1 MVYLCRRTYTWVL
14 VAASPSGDRGVPVA
28 DPLAPFSPAVAEWFR
43 GAFEAATPAQARG
56 WASIA
61 AGRHTLIHAPT
72 GSGKT
77 LAAFLWCLDRLTVE
91 PRPAPTKT
99 AGGKAASG
107 TVRVLYVSPL
117 KALIYDVERNLR
129 APLAGIRLAA
139 QRLGLPV
146 PDIEVG
152 VRTGDTPSDER
163 RHLVRNPPDILITT
177 PESLYLILTSQA
189 AEILRGVEHVI
200 VDEVHAVAGTKRGAH
215 LAVSLERLECLT
227 VRPPQRIGLS
237 ATQRP
242 VETIARFLGGA
253 GPGRAGESRDV
264 AIVDAGSRKPLEL
277 SVRVPVEDMTRPG
290 GVDGPGGA
298 VAPSA
303 VAGGPVGGPLG
314 LGAGGDPEAR
324 QSIWPAIHPRI
335 LELIREHHST
345 IVFCNSRRLAERLAN
360 KLNELAGEELVRAH
374 HGSLAREQRV
384 QIEEELK
391 AGRLP
396 AIVATSSLE
405 LGIDMGAVDLVI
417 QIESPASVA
426 SGLQRVGRAGHQ
438 VGEPSRGVIFP
449 KFRGD
454 LLEAAVVT
462 ARMHDGAVEETR
474 LPRNPLDVL
483 AQQLVAMTVR
493 EPWDADELFDTVRRA
508 APYETLTRDAF
519 EAVLGML
526 AGAYPSDEFAELKA
540 RVVWD
545 RETGRV
551 EGRRDAR
558 TVAVTSGGTIPDRGL
573 YPVFL
578 VGEAG
583 TPGRRVGELDE
594 EMVYESRVGEV
605 IALGA
610 TSWRIEEIRPDRVV
624 VSPAPGVPGKIP
636 FWHGDGLG
644 RPIELGRAIGAFVRE
659 LEGDLAHGESGRS
672 KARRR
677 LLDHHDLDDL
687 AAENVIGYLDEERAM
702 AGHLPTDRRIV
713 VERFRD
719 ELGDWRVVVLT
730 PFGGRVHAPW
740 CLAIEARL
748 EERFGFGLQAIW
760 SDDGIAIRLPE
771 GEVPGRHG
779 SPGAAAASA
788 DGDGTSGDLRDLLF
802 PSAEEVEDLVVG
814 RLASSAMFAARFRE
828 NAARALL
835 LPRRRPGSRTP
846 LWQQRQ
852 RSAGLLAVASRYGSF
867 PIIVETYRECLADL
881 FDLPALREVLSGI
894 SRRDIEVREVET
906 VAASPFA
913 GSLLFDYLAAYM
925 YEGDAPLA
933 ERRAGA
939 LALDRELLR
948 ELLGQEELRD
958 LIDPAALADLELAL
972 QALVPERA
980 ARNADQLHDM
990 LRRLGDLSVPEV
1002 AARIADPAAV
1012 DTWLASLAASRRAI
1026 SIRVEGDQRWIAI
1039 EDAARYRDALGV
1051 PLPAGVPAA
1060 FLGGAGET
1068 TALEGLVA
1076 RWGRTHGPFHEAEVA
1091 RRWGL
1096 VAGRVEAALE
1106 RLLEAGTILRGEFR
1120 PNGTTREWCDPDVLR
1135 QLRRRSLA
1143 RLRKEVEP
1151 VEQVVLARFL
1161 PAWQGVASL
1170 GEARPSLRHEGA
1182 LERLAEVVDQLSGMP
1197 IPASVLER
1205 DVLPARV
1212 PGYQPRLLDELG
1224 AMGEVAWVGRGN
1236 LGRDDGRIVLYRP
1249 GREGLRELAA
1259 GERTRPDGALHDRL
1273 RERLAARGASFYREL
1288 AAAAGPVPER
1298 EVLDVLWDLVWAG
1311 EVTNDTFAPLR
1322 ALRWRRPSGER
1333 RPRPGRL
1340 QTGPPEAV
1348 GRWSLTEDAAPGAGS
1363 RAASDRI
1370 DGPPGAGGGGQS
1382 GPTPSSA
1389 AATARLHSFVTVLLE
1404 RHGVLTREA
1413 VASEEIA
1420 GGFSGVYPVLRA
1432 MEESGRIRRGYFVEG
1447 LGAAQFALPGAVDR
1461 MRAMREPGRPDDDA
1475 VASRG
1480 GSGTPGPVVH
1490 LLAAADPANPYG
1502 AALAWP
1508 RRDTSDRRPLQR
1520 ATGAYVAMVDG
1531 AVVLYLERG
1540 GHSLQMLPA
1549 AEDGELATAALTA
1562 LHVLVDDGRV
1572 RELVITRVDGDAVG
1586 ASRWGGALQSVG
1598 FVAGYRGMVL
1608 RAGDRRVVAAGR
1620 GLPPGTAESDSYWR
1634 RGGAYRGGSSDAG
1647 PSWAGER
1654 HPPRR

>member
-1 MVYLCRRTYTWVL
+1 
-14 VAASPSGDRGVPVA
+14 VAASTGASSPRD
-28 DPLAPFSPAVAEWFR
+28 DPLALFSPAVGEWFR
-43 GAFEAATPAQARG
+43 SAFAAPTPAQAQG

-77 LAAFLWCLDRLTVE
+77 LAAFLWTLDRLARE
-91 PRPAPTKT
+91 PRPRTKVAP
-99 AGGKAASG
+99 GS
-107 TVRVLYVSPL
+107 VRVLYVSPL

-129 APLAGIRLAA
+129 SPLAGIHLASERRGEPPP
-139 QRLGLPV
+139 Q
-146 PDIEVG
+146 IEVG
-152 VRTGDTPSDER
+152 VRTGDTPADER

-200 VDEVHAVAGTKRGAH
+200 VDEIHALAGTKRGAH
-215 LAVSLERLECLT
+215 LALSLERLEKLT
-227 VRPPQRIGLS
+227 ARPPQRIGLS

-242 VETIARFLGGA
+242 VETIARFLGGI

-264 AIVDAGSRKPLEL
+264 QIVDAGSRKVLEL
-277 SVRVPVEDMTRPG
+277 SVRVPVGDMSKLGELLPPEEQPA
-290 GVDGPGGA
+290 GPA
-298 VAPSA
+298 
-303 VAGGPVGGPLG
+303 AG
-314 LGAGGDPEAR
+314 PEAR
-324 QSIWPAIHPRI
+324 HSIWPAIHPRI

-384 QIEEELK
+384 QIEEALK

-417 QIESPASVA
+417 QVESPNSVA
-426 SGLQRVGRAGHQ
+426 SGLQRIGRAGHQ
-438 VGEPSRGVIFP
+438 VGEPSKGIFFP
-449 KFRGD
+449 KYRGD
-454 LLEAAVVT
+454 LLETAVVT
-462 ARMHDGAVEETR
+462 ARMHEGAIEETK

-483 AQQLVAMTVR
+483 AQQIVAMTVR
-493 EPWDADELFDTVRRA
+493 EAWTADELFETVRRA
-508 APYETLTRDAF
+508 APYESLTRDAF

-558 TVAVTSGGTIPDRGL
+558 TVAITSGGTIPDRGL

-610 TSWRIEEIRPDRVV
+610 TSWRVEEIKPDRVV

-644 RPIELGRAIGAFVRE
+644 RPIELGRALGEFVRE
-659 LEGDLAHGESGRS
+659 LEGDLAGGERGR
-672 KARRR
+672 ARAMRR
-677 LLDHHDLDDL
+677 LMEHHDLDEL
-687 AAENVIGYLDEERAM
+687 AAENVLGYLAEEREV

-719 ELGDWRVVVLT
+719 ELGDWRIVLLT
-730 PFGGRVHAPW
+730 PFGGRIHAPW
-740 CLAIEARL
+740 AMAIEARL
-748 EERFGFGLQAIW
+748 EERLGQGVQTIW

-771 GEVPGRHG
+771 SEVAGGHDG
-779 SPGAAAASA
+779 SI
-788 DGDGTSGDLRDLLF
+788 RDLLF

-814 RLASSAMFAARFRE
+814 RLGSSAMFAARFRE

-881 FDLPALREVLSGI
+881 FDLPALRDVLGGVA
-894 SRRDIEVREVET
+894 RREIEVRDVET
-906 VAASPFA
+906 VTASPFA
-913 GSLLFDYLAAYM
+913 GTLLFDYLAAYM

-939 LALDRELLR
+939 LTLDRELLR

-972 QALVPERA
+972 QALIPERA
-980 ARNADQLHDM
+980 ARTADALHDL
-990 LRRLGDLSVPEV
+990 LRRLGDLSTEEV
-1002 AARIADPAAV
+1002 AARVAEPGAAAE
-1012 DTWLASLAASRRAI
+1012 WLRALEGSRRAI
-1026 SIRVEGDQRWIAI
+1026 ALRIAGEERWIAI

-1051 PLPAGVPAA
+1051 ALPVGVPAA
-1060 FLGGAGET
+1060 FLAPIEDAIGG
-1068 TALEGLVA
+1068 LIA
-1076 RWGRTHGPFHEAEVA
+1076 RWARGHGPFHAPEPA
-1091 RRWGL
+1091 RRWA
-1096 VAGRVEAALE
+1096 VPAARVEEALE

-1120 PNGTTREWCDPDVLR
+1120 PDGTEREWCDPEVLR

-1143 RLRKEVEP
+1143 RLRREVEP

-1161 PAWQGVASL
+1161 PAWQGVRAVAAGEGAV
-1170 GEARPSLRHEGA
+1170 GEAGGGPAPALRSEA
-1182 LERLAEVVDQLSGMP
+1182 AMERLAEVVDQLAGVP

-1205 DVLPARV
+1205 DVLPVRI
-1212 PGYQPRLLDELG
+1212 PGYQPRFLDELG
-1224 AMGEVAWVGRGN
+1224 AMGEVAWVGRGS

-1249 GREGLRELAA
+1249 GREALRDLAA
-1259 GERTRPDGALHDRL
+1259 VDEEAPGDEIHELL
-1273 RERLAARGASFYREL
+1273 RERLRRRGASFYREL
-1288 AAAAGPVPER
+1288 ASAAGAAPER
-1298 EVLDVLWDLVWAG
+1298 EVLDALWDLVWAG
-1311 EVTNDTFAPLR
+1311 ELTNDTFAPLR
-1322 ALRWRRPSGER
+1322 ALRWRRPTGER

-1340 QTGPPEAV
+1340 QMGPPEAA
-1348 GRWSLTEDAAPGAGS
+1348 GRWSLVEASGAN
-1363 RAASDRI
+1363 
-1370 DGPPGAGGGGQS
+1370 
-1382 GPTPSSA
+1382 SSA
-1389 AATARLHSFVTVLLE
+1389 TTRLHSLATVLLE

-1413 VASEEIA
+1413 VAAEEVA
-1420 GGFSGVYPVLRA
+1420 GGFSAVYPVLRA
-1432 MEESGRIRRGYFVEG
+1432 MEESGRIRRGYFVDG

-1461 MRAMREPGRPDDDA
+1461 LRSMREVPDA
-1475 VASRG
+1475 RAG
-1480 GSGTPGPVVH
+1480 GPTVH

-1508 RRDTSDRRPLQR
+1508 RRGAGDRRPLAR
-1520 ATGAYVAMVDG
+1520 AAGAYMVLADGVA
-1531 AVVLYLERG
+1531 ALYLERG
-1540 GHSLQMLPA
+1540 GHSLQTMPA
-1549 AEDGELATAALTA
+1549 ADDGEMARPAMAAL
-1562 LHVLVDDGRV
+1562 
-1572 RELVITRVDGDAVG
+1572 RELVEGGRFRELVLTRVDGEPV
-1586 ASRWGGALQSVG
+1586 ASSPWRPLLEEAG
-1598 FVAGYRGMVL
+1598 FGAGYRGYVL
-1608 RAGDRRVVAAGR
+1608 RPSRRRVVAAGR
-1620 GLPPGTAESDSYWR
+1620 GLAPETAVADNYWQR
-1634 RGGAYRGGSSDAG
+1634 PAGSRSSG
-1647 PSWAGER
+1647 
-1654 HPPRR
+1654 PRR

>member
-1 MVYLCRRTYTWVL
+1 MA
-14 VAASPSGDRGVPVA
+14 AASNAPHPKTGVPAA
-28 DPLAPFSPAVAEWFR
+28 DPLGPFAPAVAEWFR
-43 GAFEAATPAQARG
+43 SAFAAPTPAQVGG
-56 WASIA
+56 WASIS

-77 LAAFLWCLDRLTVE
+77 LAAFLWTLDRLARE
-91 PRPAPTKT
+91 PRPKT
-99 AGGKAASG
+99 P

-139 QRLGLPV
+139 ERLGEPLLG
-146 PDIEVG
+146 IEVG
-152 VRTGDTPSDER
+152 VRTGDTPADER

-189 AEILRGVEHVI
+189 AETLRGVEHVI
-200 VDEVHAVAGTKRGAH
+200 VDEVHALAGTKRGAH
-215 LAVSLERLECLT
+215 LALSLERLEKLT
-227 VRPPQRIGLS
+227 AKPPQRIGLS

-242 VETIARFLGGA
+242 VETIARFLGGI
-253 GPGRAGESRDV
+253 GPGRAGESREV
-264 AIVDAGSRKPLEL
+264 RIVDAGSRKAMEL
-277 SVRVPVEDMTRPG
+277 SVRVPVEDMSRLGDLVPPG
-290 GVDGPGGA
+290 EG
-298 VAPSA
+298 S
-303 VAGGPVGGPLG
+303 GGPVGVV
-314 LGAGGDPEAR
+314 GDPEAR
-324 QSIWPAIHPRI
+324 HSIWPAIHPQI
-335 LELIREHHST
+335 LQLIREHHST
-345 IVFCNSRRLAERLAN
+345 IIFCNSRRLAERLAN

-384 QIEEELK
+384 EIEEALK

-417 QIESPASVA
+417 QVESPNSVT

-438 VGEPSRGVIFP
+438 VGEPSRGIFFP
-449 KFRGD
+449 KYRGD
-454 LLEAAVVT
+454 LLETAVVT
-462 ARMHDGAVEETR
+462 ARMHDGAIEETK

-483 AQQLVAMTVR
+483 AQQIVAMTVR
-493 EPWDADELFDTVRRA
+493 EAWAADELFEAVRRA
-508 APYETLTRDAF
+508 APYESLTRDAF

-526 AGAYPSDEFAELKA
+526 AGAYPSDQFAELKA

-558 TVAVTSGGTIPDRGL
+558 TVAITSGGTIPDRGL

-610 TSWRIEEIRPDRVV
+610 TSWRVEEIRPDRVV

-644 RPIELGRAIGAFVRE
+644 RPIELGRAMGQFVRE
-659 LEGDLAHGESGRS
+659 LEADLAGGERGRGR
-672 KARRR
+672 ARRR
-677 LLDHHDLDDL
+677 LLENHDLDDL
-687 AAENVIGYLDEERAM
+687 AAENVLSYLTEEREA
-702 AGHLPTDRRIV
+702 AGSLPTDRRIV

-719 ELGDWRVVVLT
+719 ELGDWRIVVLT

-740 CLAIEARL
+740 ALAIESRL
-748 EERFGFGLQAIW
+748 EERLVGDAQTIW

-771 GEVPGRHG
+771 GEAVGG
-779 SPGAAAASA
+779 GW
-788 DGDGTSGDLRDLLF
+788 GDGGDGSRGGHPGGDRAGEPRGLILDLLF

-814 RLASSAMFAARFRE
+814 RLGGSAMFAARFRE

-846 LWQQRQ
+846 LWLQRQ

-881 FDLPALREVLSGI
+881 FDLPALREVLAGVA
-894 SRRDIEVREVET
+894 RRDIEVREVET

-958 LIDPAALADLELAL
+958 LIDPEALADLELAL

-980 ARNADQLHDM
+980 ARSVDSLHDL
-990 LRRLGDLSVPEV
+990 LRRLGDLTAEEV
-1002 AARIADPAAV
+1002 AARIEEPAAAV
-1012 DTWLASLAASRRAI
+1012 GWLAALEGSRRAVVLRI
-1026 SIRVEGDQRWIAI
+1026 SGGDRWIAI
-1039 EDAARYRDALGV
+1039 EDAARFRDALGV
-1051 PLPAGVPAA
+1051 PLPIGIPTA
-1060 FLGGAGET
+1060 FLGPVSDAFG
-1068 TALEGLVA
+1068 GLVA
-1076 RWGRTHGPFHEAEVA
+1076 RWARNHGPFHAAETA
-1091 RRWGL
+1091 RRW
-1096 VAGRVEAALE
+1096 AIPTARVEEALE

-1120 PNGTTREWCDPDVLR
+1120 PGGTEREWCDPEVLR

-1143 RLRKEVEP
+1143 RLRREVEP
-1151 VEQVVLARFL
+1151 VDQVVLARFL
-1161 PAWQGVASL
+1161 PAWQGVRPVGEGAAAL
-1170 GEARPSLRHEGA
+1170 PRGEAA
-1182 LERLAEVVDQLSGMP
+1182 LERLAEVVDQLAGLP

-1205 DVLPARV
+1205 DVLPARI

-1224 AMGEVAWVGRGN
+1224 ALGEVAWKGDGS

-1249 GREGLRELAA
+1249 GRESLRDLAA
-1259 GERTRPDGALHDRL
+1259 GDVEPPAGELHARL
-1273 RERLAARGASFYREL
+1273 RDSLAGRGASFYREL
-1288 AAAAGPVPER
+1288 QSAAGLASER
-1298 EVLDVLWDLVWAG
+1298 EILDALWDLVWAG
-1311 EVTNDTFAPLR
+1311 EITNDTFAPLR

-1333 RPRPGRL
+1333 RPRPSRL
-1340 QTGPPEAV
+1340 QMGPPEAA
-1348 GRWSLTEDAAPGAGS
+1348 GRWSLVRGRAGAEAGS
-1363 RAASDRI
+1363 AATAS
-1370 DGPPGAGGGGQS
+1370 GAATVATTATGTAAGGA
-1382 GPTPSSA
+1382 A
-1389 AATARLHSFVTVLLE
+1389 AATARLHSLVTVLLE

-1413 VASEEIA
+1413 VTSEEVA
-1420 GGFSGVYPVLRA
+1420 GGFSGIYPILRA
-1432 MEESGRIRRGYFVEG
+1432 MEESGRIRRGYFVDG
-1447 LGAAQFALPGAVDR
+1447 LGAAQFALAGAVDR
-1461 MRAMREPGRPDDDA
+1461 LRSMRERPDDRA
-1475 VASRG
+1475 A
-1480 GSGTPGPVVH
+1480 GPAVH

-1508 RRDTSDRRPLQR
+1508 RRGETDRRPLQR
-1520 ATGAYVAMVDG
+1520 AAGAYVVLVDG
-1531 AVVLYLERG
+1531 AATLYLERG
-1540 GHSLQMLPA
+1540 AHSLQTLPA
-1549 AEDGELATAALTA
+1549 ADEPVAAGAAFGA
-1562 LHVLVDDGRV
+1562 LRALVDDGRL
-1572 RELVITRVDGDAVG
+1572 RELVVTRVDGESVS
-1586 ASRWGGALQSVG
+1586 ASKWRPLLEEAG
-1598 FVAGYRGMVL
+1598 FAAGYRGHVL
-1608 RAGDRRVVAAGR
+1608 RPGRRAGAGL
-1620 GLPPGTAESDSYWR
+1620 G
-1634 RGGAYRGGSSDAG
+1634 
-1647 PSWAGER
+1647 
-1654 HPPRR
+1654 H

>member
-1 MVYLCRRTYTWVL
+1 
-14 VAASPSGDRGVPVA
+14 VAASTEPRPERA
-28 DPLAPFSPAVAEWFR
+28 DPLDPFSPAVGEWFR
-43 GAFEAATPAQARG
+43 SAFATPTPAQVGG
-56 WASIA
+56 WVSIA

-77 LAAFLWCLDRLTVE
+77 LAAFLWCLDRLARE
-91 PRPAPTKT
+91 PRPNTP
-99 AGGKAASG
+99 

-129 APLAGIRLAA
+129 TPLAGIRLAA
-139 QRLGLPV
+139 ERLGEPE
-146 PDIEVG
+146 PRIEVG
-152 VRTGDTPSDER
+152 VRTGDTPADER

-200 VDEVHAVAGTKRGAH
+200 LDEVHALAGTKRGAH
-215 LAVSLERLECLT
+215 LALSLERLEKLT
-227 VRPPQRIGLS
+227 ARPPQRIGLS

-242 VETIARFLGGA
+242 VETIARFLGGV

-264 AIVDAGSRKPLEL
+264 HIVDAGSRKPLEL
-277 SVRVPVEDMTRPG
+277 SVRVPVEDMSNPG
-290 GVDGPGGA
+290 ESPPTEVQPD
-298 VAPSA
+298 APVTNSE
-303 VAGGPVGGPLG
+303 
-314 LGAGGDPEAR
+314 DR
-324 QSIWPAIHPRI
+324 RSIWPAIHPRI

-345 IVFCNSRRLAERLAN
+345 IVFVNSRRLAERLAN

-384 QIEEELK
+384 QIEEALK
-391 AGRLP
+391 AGHLP

-417 QIESPASVA
+417 QVESPASVA

-438 VGEPSRGVIFP
+438 VGEPSRGVFFP
-449 KFRGD
+449 KYRGD
-454 LLEAAVVT
+454 LLETAVVT
-462 ARMHDGAVEETR
+462 ARMHEGAIEETK

-483 AQQLVAMTVR
+483 AQQIVAMTVR
-493 EPWDADELFDTVRRA
+493 EVWTADELFETVRRA
-508 APYETLTRDAF
+508 APYESLTRDAF

-526 AGAYPSDEFAELKA
+526 AGAYPSDEFADLKA
-540 RVVWD
+540 RIVWD

-558 TVAVTSGGTIPDRGL
+558 TVAITSGGTIPDRGL

-610 TSWRIEEIRPDRVV
+610 TSWHVEEIRPDRVV

-644 RPIELGRAIGAFVRE
+644 RPIELGRAMGEFTRR
-659 LEGDLAHGESGRS
+659 LEGDLAGDEHGRER
-672 KARRR
+672 ARRR
-677 LLDHHDLDDL
+677 LLEHHDLDEL
-687 AAENVIGYLDEERAM
+687 AAENVLDYLVEEREA
-702 AGHLPTDRRIV
+702 AGSLPTDRRIV

-719 ELGDWRVVVLT
+719 ELGDWRIVILS

-740 CLAIEARL
+740 AMAIEARL
-748 EERFGFGLQAIW
+748 EEQIGQGVQTIW

-771 GEVPGRHG
+771 GDLGGGRWGGGGAGGGDHPGG
-779 SPGAAAASA
+779 GGA
-788 DGDGTSGDLRDLLF
+788 DGGGRWGSGSIRDLLF
-802 PSAEEVEDLVVG
+802 PLADDVEDLVVG
-814 RLASSAMFAARFRE
+814 RLGTSAMFAARFRE

-881 FDLPALREVLSGI
+881 FDLPALREVLGGVA
-894 SRRDIEVREVET
+894 RREIEVREVET
-906 VAASPFA
+906 VAATPFA

-958 LIDPAALADLELAL
+958 LIDPEALADLELTL

-980 ARNADQLHDM
+980 ARSADALHDL
-990 LRRLGDLSVPEV
+990 LRRLGDLSAEEV
-1002 AARIADPAAV
+1002 AARIARQPGTDAEPSVAAEWV
-1012 DTWLASLAASRRAI
+1012 ALLEGSRRAI
-1026 SIRVEGDQRWIAI
+1026 PLRIGGEGRWIAI
-1039 EDAARYRDALGV
+1039 EDAGRYRDALGV
-1051 PLPAGVPAA
+1051 ALPVGVPAA
-1060 FLGGAGET
+1060 FLEPAVA
-1068 TALEGLVA
+1068 ALDGLVA
-1076 RWGRTHGPFHEAEVA
+1076 RWARSHGPFHAPETA
-1091 RRWGL
+1091 RRWA
-1096 VAGRVEAALE
+1096 VPAARIDEALE

-1120 PNGTTREWCDPDVLR
+1120 PGGAEREWCDPEVLR

-1161 PAWQGVASL
+1161 PVWHGV
-1170 GEARPSLRHEGA
+1170 RPIGRAAPIAAEEPGRRNAAPQLHDNAAPPNHGNSALPLHGQVA
-1182 LERLAEVVDQLSGMP
+1182 LERLAEVIDQLAGVA
-1197 IPASVLER
+1197 IPSSVLER
-1205 DVLPARV
+1205 DVLPARI

-1224 AMGEVAWVGRGN
+1224 ALGEVAWAGRGS
-1236 LGRDDGRIVLYRP
+1236 LGRDDGRVVLYRP
-1249 GREGLRELAA
+1249 GREVLRDLAVGDVEAPVGELH
-1259 GERTRPDGALHDRL
+1259 ERL
-1273 RERLAARGASFYREL
+1273 RERLRERGASFYREL
-1288 AAAAGPVPER
+1288 SSAAGMASER
-1298 EVLDVLWDLVWAG
+1298 EVLDALWDLVWAG
-1311 EVTNDTFAPLR
+1311 EITNDTFAPLR

-1333 RPRPGRL
+1333 RPRPSRA
-1340 QTGPPEAV
+1340 QMGPPEAA
-1348 GRWSLTEDAAPGAGS
+1348 GRWSLV
-1363 RAASDRI
+1363 
-1370 DGPPGAGGGGQS
+1370 GPVAS
-1382 GPTPSSA
+1382 GP
-1389 AATARLHSFVTVLLE
+1389 ATTRLHSLATVLLD
-1404 RHGVLTREA
+1404 RYGVLTREA
-1413 VASEEIA
+1413 VASEEVG
-1420 GGFSGVYPVLRA
+1420 GGFSAVYPVLRA
-1432 MEESGRIRRGYFVEG
+1432 MEESGRIRRGYFVDG

-1461 MRAMREPGRPDDDA
+1461 LRSMREPAAAATPEDR
-1475 VASRG
+1475 ASG
-1480 GSGTPGPVVH
+1480 MTVH

-1508 RRDTSDRRPLQR
+1508 RRGADDRRPFQR
-1520 ATGAYVAMVDG
+1520 AAGAYVVLVDG
-1531 AVVLYLERG
+1531 AGALYLERG
-1540 GHSLQMLPA
+1540 GHSLQTLPA
-1549 AEDGELATAALTA
+1549 SDDPAIAGAAFAALLA
-1562 LHVLVDDGRV
+1562 LVDDGRF
-1572 RELVITRVDGDAVG
+1572 RELVVTRVDGQPVA
-1586 ASRWGGALQSVG
+1586 ASPWRAHIEEAG
-1598 FVAGYRGMVL
+1598 FVAGYRGHVL
-1608 RAGDRRVVAAGR
+1608 RPGARRVVAGAR
-1620 GLPPGTAESDSYWR
+1620 GQRTGTREASR
-1634 RGGAYRGGSSDAG
+1634 
-1647 PSWAGER
+1647 
-1654 HPPRR
+1654 

>member
-1 MVYLCRRTYTWVL
+1 M
-14 VAASPSGDRGVPVA
+14 AASTEPRPGRD
-28 DPLAPFSPAVAEWFR
+28 DPLDLFGPAVGEWFR
-43 GAFEAATPAQARG
+43 SAFAAPTPAQAQG

-77 LAAFLWCLDRLTVE
+77 LAAFLWCLDRLARE
-91 PRPAPTKT
+91 ARPKSP
-99 AGGKAASG
+99 
-107 TVRVLYVSPL
+107 TVRVLYISPM

-139 QRLGLPV
+139 ERLGEPV
-146 PDIEVG
+146 PRIEVG
-152 VRTGDTPSDER
+152 VRTGDTPTEER

-215 LAVSLERLECLT
+215 LALSLERLECLT
-227 VRPPQRIGLS
+227 ARPPQRIGLS

-242 VETIARFLGGA
+242 VETIARFLGGV

-264 AIVDAGSRKPLEL
+264 RIVDAGSRKVLEL
-277 SVRVPVEDMTRPG
+277 SVRVPVEDMSKPG
-290 GVDGPGGA
+290 DPPQDGPGGA
-298 VAPSA
+298 A
-303 VAGGPVGGPLG
+303 AG
-314 LGAGGDPEAR
+314 AAADNPEAR
-324 QSIWPAIHPRI
+324 HSIWPAIHPRI
-335 LELIREHHST
+335 LELIRAHHST

-384 QIEEELK
+384 QIEEALK

-417 QIESPASVA
+417 QVESPASVA
-426 SGLQRVGRAGHQ
+426 SGLQRIGRAGHQ
-438 VGEPSRGVIFP
+438 VGEPSRGVFFP
-449 KFRGD
+449 KYRGD
-454 LLEAAVVT
+454 LLETAVVT
-462 ARMHDGAVEETR
+462 GRMHEGAIEETK

-483 AQQLVAMTVR
+483 AQQIVAMTVR
-493 EPWDADELFDTVRRA
+493 EPWQADDLFDTVRRA
-508 APYETLTRDAF
+508 ATYESLTRDAF

-545 RETGRV
+545 RETGGV

-558 TVAVTSGGTIPDRGL
+558 TVAITSGGTIPDRGL
-573 YPVFL
+573 YPVFM

-594 EMVYESRVGEV
+594 EMVYESRIGEV

-610 TSWRIEEIRPDRVV
+610 TSWRVEEIRPDRVV

-644 RPIELGRAIGAFVRE
+644 RPIELGRALGEFVRE
-659 LEGDLAHGESGRS
+659 LEVDLDRGRAGRE

-677 LLDHHDLDDL
+677 LLENHDLDEL
-687 AAENVIGYLDEERAM
+687 AASNVLDYLDEEREM
-702 AGHLPTDRRIV
+702 AGSLPTDRRIV

-719 ELGDWRVVVLT
+719 ELGDWRIVVLT

-740 CLAIEARL
+740 ALAIESRL
-748 EERFGFGLQAIW
+748 QERLGQGAQTIW
-760 SDDGIAIRLPE
+760 SNDGIAIRLPE
-771 GEVPGRHG
+771 GEMAGG
-779 SPGAAAASA
+779 SWE
-788 DGDGTSGDLRDLLF
+788 DGSLRELLF

-814 RLASSAMFAARFRE
+814 RLGSSAMFAARFRE

-881 FDLPALREVLSGI
+881 FDLPALRDILGGVA
-894 SRRDIEVREVET
+894 RREIEVREVET

-939 LALDRELLR
+939 LALDRDLLR

-972 QALVPERA
+972 QALVPERS
-980 ARNADQLHDM
+980 ARSVDALHDL
-990 LRRLGDLSVPEV
+990 LRRLGDLSPDEV
-1002 AARIADPAAV
+1002 VARIVEPPAAGE
-1012 DTWLASLAASRRAI
+1012 WLAALEGSRRAI
-1026 SIRVEGDQRWIAI
+1026 LLRIDGEPRWIAI
-1039 EDAARYRDALGV
+1039 EDAARFRDALGV
-1051 PLPAGVPAA
+1051 ALPVGVPAA
-1060 FLGGAGET
+1060 FLAPVES
-1068 TALEGLVA
+1068 ALDGLVA
-1076 RWGRTHGPFHEAEVA
+1076 RWARGHGPFLAPEPA
-1091 RRWGL
+1091 RRWA
-1096 VAGRVEAALE
+1096 VPVSRVEESLTK
-1106 RLLEAGTILRGEFR
+1106 LLAAGTILRGEFR
-1120 PNGTTREWCDPDVLR
+1120 PGGTEREWCDPDVLR

-1151 VEQVVLARFL
+1151 VEQIVLARFL
-1161 PAWQGVASL
+1161 PAWQRVEPTGGKAATVQRDA
-1170 GEARPSLRHEGA
+1170 AA
-1182 LERLAEVVDQLSGMP
+1182 LERLAEVIDQLAGVP

-1205 DVLPARV
+1205 DALPARI

-1224 AMGEVAWVGRGN
+1224 AMGEVAWVGRGS
-1236 LGRDDGRIVLYRP
+1236 LGRDDGRVVLYRP
-1249 GREGLRELAA
+1249 GREALRDLAA
-1259 GERTRPDGALHDRL
+1259 ADVEAPQGELHIQI
-1273 RERLAARGASFYREL
+1273 RECLAGRGASFYRDL
-1288 AAAAGPVPER
+1288 QRASSGTR
-1298 EVLDVLWDLVWAG
+1298 DRDLLDALWDLVWAG
-1311 EVTNDTFAPLR
+1311 EITNDTFAPLR
-1322 ALRWRRPSGER
+1322 ALRWRRPTEGR
-1333 RPRPGRL
+1333 RPRVGRL
-1340 QTGPPEAV
+1340 QLGPPEAA
-1348 GRWSLTEDAAPGAGS
+1348 GRWSLV
-1363 RAASDRI
+1363 DR
-1370 DGPPGAGGGGQS
+1370 
-1382 GPTPSSA
+1382 
-1389 AATARLHSFVTVLLE
+1389 ATASGATGGATQRLHSLVTALLE
-1404 RHGVLTREA
+1404 RHGVLTRDA
-1413 VASEEIA
+1413 VAWEELA
-1420 GGFSGVYPVLRA
+1420 GGFSAVYPVLRA
-1432 MEESGRIRRGYFVEG
+1432 MEEAGRIRRGYFVEG

-1461 MRAMREPGRPDDDA
+1461 LRALRDPSQTAG
-1475 VASRG
+1475 SRQP
-1480 GSGTPGPVVH
+1480 TTY

-1502 AALAWP
+1502 AAIPWP
-1508 RRDTSDRRPLQR
+1508 RRGKSDRRPLQR
-1520 ATGAYVAMVDG
+1520 AAGAYVVLVDG
-1531 AVVLYLERG
+1531 AAAVYLERG
-1540 GHSLQMLPA
+1540 GHSIQTLPA
-1549 AEDGELATAALTA
+1549 SDDIAVAASALAALRD
-1562 LHVLVDDGRV
+1562 LVEGGRL
-1572 RELVITRVDGDAVG
+1572 RELVITRVDGEPV
-1586 ASRWGGALQSVG
+1586 ASSLWKARLEEAG
-1598 FVAGYRGMVL
+1598 FVPGYRGHVL
-1608 RAGDRRVVAAGR
+1608 RSAARRVVAAGR
-1620 GLPPGTAESDSYWR
+1620 GLAPGTATDDAYWR
-1634 RGGAYRGGSSDAG
+1634 HG
-1647 PSWAGER
+1647 PGRRETER
-1654 HPPRR
+1654 